1 LRSVSWRFSSELN
14 QSDGDVNGDFT
25 SGCVGCHGRAED
37 GPGQIGDGLRA
48 HHAQAGIGVCAG
60 CHPSD
65 TTPVSEDT
73 PPENYFTP
81 DGSHAGKPS
90 DPCNTNGTESRFGLT
105 GLDNDGDGLYDE
117 NDPDCVAGP
126 VCGDGVCEG
135 DEDDSNCIEDCD
147 TCGNGICG
155 PDETQANCS
164 ADCSTPV
171 GPVLEIPFE
180 EPALGGGTV
189 EMPVMFT
196 QTTAGD
202 INSIVFSVDYDETNL
217 TIDPTNNMGLPWPD
231 AISIHPDIF
240 NNSFFWTIE
249 VSLNADDTEGEL
261 DVAFSSSS
269 RLVPEGDLVTMIF
282 DVGNPLVSTH

>member
-1 LRSVSWRFSSELN
+1 M
-14 QSDGDVNGDFT
+14 
-25 SGCVGCHGRAED
+25 GCHDDAD
-37 GPGQIGDGLRA
+37 PA
-48 HHAQAGIGVCAG
+48 NY
-60 CHPSD
+60 
-65 TTPVSEDT
+65 TPVGEDVIPFFYGT
-73 PPENYFTP
+73 VDTLA
-81 DGSHAGKPS
+81 D
-90 DPCNTNGTESRFGLT
+90 DPCNDPALDYLENWTIGDIL
-105 GLDNDGDGLYDE
+105 GLDNDGDNAYDMV
-117 NDPDCVAGP
+117 DPDCVAGP

-231 AISIHPDIF
+231 A
-240 NNSFFWTIE
+240 
-249 VSLNADDTEGEL
+249 
-261 DVAFSSSS
+261 
-269 RLVPEGDLVTMIF
+269 
-282 DVGNPLVSTH
+282 